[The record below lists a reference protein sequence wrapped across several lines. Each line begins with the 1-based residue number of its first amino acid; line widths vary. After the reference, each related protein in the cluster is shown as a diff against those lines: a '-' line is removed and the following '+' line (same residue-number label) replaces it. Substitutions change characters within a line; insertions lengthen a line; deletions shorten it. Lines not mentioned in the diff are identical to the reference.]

1 MALANSARLHM
12 QRALRRGQTA
22 FMSDSAV
29 VVQKEAAPAVAAV
42 PKAAPAPVVTKKGA
56 SFTSR
61 LSSFLS
67 GLALGSGVAFY
78 ALHKDVWDSTV
89 QLEQSIYN
97 LKTDVVS
104 ENRKLRQS
112 VAKLEKEIAA
122 IKAGRA

>member
-1 MALANSARLHM
+1 MALAHSARLHV
-12 QRALRRGQTA
+12 QRALRCRQTA
-22 FMSDSAV
+22 FMSDAAV
-29 VVQKEAAPAVAAV
+29 VVQKEAAPVVASAS
-42 PKAAPAPVVTKKGA
+42 KSAPAPVVVKKGA

-61 LSSFLS
+61 ISSFLS